1 MNRFAKSA
9 ETEDALKKGCFSVHT
24 KTSAN
29 ILTWAWNA
37 VFPPYLPFDR
47 SNFPF
52 PSIWYHH
59 YYYDFLSCV
68 HFQLLCRRLNGF
80 AKKKQQPD
88 PIFICMLP
96 LSFLMVMFGPYQM
109 LFVPRFLLCSFCK
122 FFYCSPYEFNQTK
135 KEIDCMIMHNMWI
148 DGTAHRRHSVW
159 QTSFF
164 YPIFPRQY
172 TFRQRVNIC
181 HRARLLD
188 IYIFFCF
195 DLMYGYCDDVT
206 HYLDICDS

>member
-1 MNRFAKSA
+1 MKCSFSSLPSFWSIKLSFSIYLISSLLLWFFVLRTFSA
-9 ETEDALKKGCFSVHT
+9 PLSSTEWIC
-24 KTSAN
+24 
-29 ILTWAWNA
+29 
-37 VFPPYLPFDR
+37 
-47 SNFPF
+47 
-52 PSIWYHH
+52 
-59 YYYDFLSCV
+59 
-68 HFQLLCRRLNGF
+68 
-80 AKKKQQPD
+80 KKKQQPD